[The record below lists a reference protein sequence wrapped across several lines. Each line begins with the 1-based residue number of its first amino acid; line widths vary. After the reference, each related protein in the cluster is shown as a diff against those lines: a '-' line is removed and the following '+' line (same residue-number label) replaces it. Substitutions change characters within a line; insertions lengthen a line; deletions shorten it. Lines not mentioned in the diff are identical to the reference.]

1 MELAIQL
8 PLHTFLAANS
18 SSAKVWERQCALHI
32 SQGYTLP
39 RKPNKHRRWNDNKP
53 KNWTVDKWV
62 PSQSLKP
69 IGFIFNSLQR
79 ESEIGDCS
87 LQIESPSGKLELKLS
102 FLETEIGLL
111 QLLGW
116 KCKTELEKEY
126 RGLKIWQG
134 RKHCTFIRLS
144 LTDNNL
150 DLCPLQRIQ
159 PTDQKIPWN
168 SDLETENL
176 YWTKKGRRRGSEGLQ
191 TTNLIYC
198 IQVLRERATGQ
209 VTKK

>member
-1 MELAIQL
+1 MELAIKL

-39 RKPNKHRRWNDNKP
+39 WKPNKHPRWNDNKP
-53 KNWTVDKWV
+53 KNWTVDNWV
-62 PSQSLKP
+62 LSQSLKS

-79 ESEIGDCS
+79 ESEIGDYS

-102 FLETEIGLL
+102 FPETEIELL

-116 KCKTELEKEY
+116 KCKTQLEKEK
-126 RGLKIWQG
+126 RGLKIWQS

-176 YWTKKGRRRGSEGLQ
+176 YWTKKGRRRGS
-191 TTNLIYC
+191 
-198 IQVLRERATGQ
+198 
-209 VTKK
+209 